1 VILSKEA
8 LSMQKPRLMTP
19 GPAPVPEDVLLAMAQ
34 PVIHHRSA
42 EAKQNIVES
51 VAGLKQVFKTENE
64 IFILTASGTGAM
76 EAAAVNTV
84 PKGGKALVLNAG
96 WFSARWGKVCQ
107 AYGIEA
113 VMLDTEWGQPV
124 DPTRV
129 ANALA
134 EHPDTACVM
143 GTLSETSTGTGHP
156 VEAIGKVVAKTD
168 AVFAVDGI
176 SGIGAMECHT
186 DAWGIDLL
194 CVGSQKALM
203 LPPGLA
209 FVSVSQKAWKKID
222 AFDSP
227 SFYFNLKTARKK
239 MVDFDTPYTPAHTLI
254 IGLKVAL
261 NRILAEGVEN
271 VWARHKRMSDA
282 CQAGVQALGLALF
295 SARPAEGLTA
305 FVVPEGIKDSAIR
318 NKLQEK
324 FGIYT
329 VGGQD
334 KLKGKIVRIGHM
346 GYTDELDVISG
357 LAALEMVMAEVG
369 YPVQPGIA
377 VTAAQRVLLS
387 QYKTV

>member
-1 VILSKEA
+1 
-8 LSMQKPRLMTP
+8 M
-19 GPAPVPEDVLLAMAQ
+19 
-34 PVIHHRSA
+34 
-42 EAKQNIVES
+42 VE
-51 VAGLKQVFKTENE
+51 
-64 IFILTASGTGAM
+64 
-76 EAAAVNTV
+76 
-84 PKGGKALVLNAG
+84 
-96 WFSARWGKVCQ
+96 
-107 AYGIEA
+107 
-113 VMLDTEWGQPV
+113 
-124 DPTRV
+124 
-129 ANALA
+129 
-134 EHPDTACVM
+134 
-143 GTLSETSTGTGHP
+143 
-156 VEAIGKVVAKTD
+156 
-168 AVFAVDGI
+168 
-176 SGIGAMECHT
+176 
-186 DAWGIDLL
+186 
-194 CVGSQKALM
+194 
-203 LPPGLA
+203 
-209 FVSVSQKAWKKID
+209 
-222 AFDSP
+222 
-227 SFYFNLKTARKK
+227 
-239 MVDFDTPYTPAHTLI
+239 FDTPYTPAHTLI

-305 FVVPEGIKDSAIR
+305 FVVPEGVKDSAIR

-387 QYKTV
+387 PYKTI